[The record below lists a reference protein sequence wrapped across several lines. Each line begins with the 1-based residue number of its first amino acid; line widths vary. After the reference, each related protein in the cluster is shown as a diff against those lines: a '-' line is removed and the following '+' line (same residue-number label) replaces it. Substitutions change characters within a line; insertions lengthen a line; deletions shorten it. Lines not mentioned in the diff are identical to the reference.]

1 MPHQP
6 PKLSCWNCPIC
17 REQGMGPICLEWR
30 EDWWSWEAFRVGVQ
44 QDGSG
49 QSKWGSFSKKTAFR
63 GLSLLSRARPAFNQ
77 IVFDTIADNGLVAA
91 VGDWVSKV
99 FRSLNK
105 GWNIFQFFY
114 LFEASNLLVML
125 DMSVSAKKHSINQKK
140 TSVWRNIKIQC
151 FWRGRETLV
160 GPFQSA

>member
-1 MPHQP
+1 MCFLALPHQP

-17 REQGMGPICLEWR
+17 REQGMGPICLEWE

-63 GLSLLSRARPAFNQ
+63 GLSLLSRDRPAFNQ

-91 VGDWVSKV
+91 VGDWVFKV
-99 FRSLNK
+99 FSSLNK
-105 GWNIFQFFY
+105 GWNILRDQQFVGDVGH
-114 LFEASNLLVML
+114 EC
-125 DMSVSAKKHSINQKK
+125 VSK
-140 TSVWRNIKIQC
+140 
-151 FWRGRETLV
+151 ETLNQPEKHLC
-160 GPFQSA
+160 GEI